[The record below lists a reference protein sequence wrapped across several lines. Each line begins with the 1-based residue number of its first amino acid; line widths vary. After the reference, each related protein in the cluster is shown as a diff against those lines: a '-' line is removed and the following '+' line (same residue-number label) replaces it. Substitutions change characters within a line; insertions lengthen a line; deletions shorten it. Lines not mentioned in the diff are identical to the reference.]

1 GYDNNWF
8 VQGITPA
15 QMGQLN
21 ADDRHPLVNKAIGE
35 IYPPGSTFKMIT
47 GLSALTAG
55 TATRNTVVNVS
66 STVMT
71 VSGFNFYD
79 WRAHGRLDF
88 LNGFAHSS
96 DIYFYTLA
104 GGSPM
109 GPGVVAAG
117 AAAQARDEAG
127 GSPPHPRVG
136 AARRHDRPRL
146 HAEPQ
151 APDRRQDRHRGVR
164 RVDRE
169 GQRGPES
176 PRLPQLV
183 RLVRAAAGQHR
194 SDG

>member
-79 WRAHGRLDF
+79 LRAHGP
-88 LNGFAHSS
+88 LNFVDVYSHSS
-96 DIYFYTLA
+96 YIYFYTLA
-104 GGSPM
+104 GGGPM
-109 GPGVVAAG
+109 GPGITPVGQYNFYIYVPMLG
-117 AAAQARDEAG
+117 CG
-127 GSPPHPRVG
+127 LSP
-136 AARRHDRPRL
+136 AITRP
-146 HAEPQ
+146 
-151 APDRRQDRHRGVR
+151 
-164 RVDRE
+164 
-169 GQRGPES
+169 
-176 PRLPQLV
+176 
-183 RLVRAAAGQHR
+183 
-194 SDG
+194 